1 VSRRRKIL
9 LWLLGLLVLGELA
22 VRAVDALEGGTGSL
36 YDYVVPVGHRHKLR
50 PDSKLIVPERYGDV
64 DYRFNH
70 QGYRDDEP
78 STRPGVRRIVLLG
91 DSVAFGLGVDQDRIF
106 ANLLERRLGPPWEI
120 ANLAIFAYHSGNEL
134 EALETDG
141 VKLRPELVVVQF
153 YMNDFSIPQSA
164 GGPEPPPG
172 LGARLTAVKNR
183 LLYSS
188 ALYRRLHQAAAGL
201 AYLAAHDARRKWF
214 PETLNKAEPV
224 DKLAL
229 LQSTPDDEK
238 VAAFRVL
245 RRIRDV
251 ANAHGAR
258 TLIVLMPD
266 EVQLFTPEYD
276 GINRRFAAFCARS
289 GIGLFD
295 PLPALRASPE
305 RADFYLDGVHLTER
319 GHQEIAGLLFDELRR
334 RGLTA
339 TRPPR

>member
-1 VSRRRKIL
+1 MSRRRKFL
-9 LWLLGLLVLGELA
+9 LWLLALLVLGELA
-22 VRAVDALEGGTGSL
+22 VRAVEALEGGTGSL
-36 YDYVVPVGHRHKLR
+36 YDYVVPVGKRFKLR
-50 PDSKLIVPERYGDV
+50 PDTRLIVPERYGDV
-64 DYRFNH
+64 DYRFNR

-78 STRPGVRRIVLLG
+78 AAGAGVRRIVLLG

-106 ANLLERRLGPPWEI
+106 ASLLERRLGPPWEVD
-120 ANLAIFAYHSGNEL
+120 NLAVFAYHSGNEL

-153 YMNDFSIPQSA
+153 YMNDFSIPTAS

-172 LGARLTAVKNR
+172 LGQRLTAVKNR

-201 AYLAAHDARRKWF
+201 AYLAAHDARRRWF

-224 DKLAL
+224 SKLAL
-229 LQSTPDDEK
+229 LEATPDDER

-245 RRIRDV
+245 RQIRDV
-251 ANAHGAR
+251 ARAHGAR
-258 TLIVLMPD
+258 TLILLMPD
-266 EVQLFTPEYD
+266 EVQLFTPRYD
-276 GINRRFAAFCARS
+276 GINRRFAAFCAKE
-289 GIGLFD
+289 GIDLLD

-319 GHQEIAGLLFDELRR
+319 GHQEVAGLLFDELRR
-334 RGLTA
+334 S
-339 TRPPR
+339 PR